1 MFAISDSRIVVIG
14 TIVGEKLQVG
24 DNIRIQDKDGIKSI
38 PAVVDEIEML
48 KNITVANTNDKV
60 GVLLN
65 NVTRQDVEK
74 DNVIVK
80 L

>member
-65 NVTRQDVEK
+65 NVTRQDLEK